1 MRETMQ
7 VREGRREEAPPAV
20 VARGLRKTYRLGSS
34 VVRALD
40 GLDLVVERGEFVA
53 IMGRSGSGKSTLLHV
68 LGGLDRPD
76 EGQVVIEGQ
85 DITRLSNGQVT
96 RLRREKVGFV
106 FQEFNLVPTLTALEN
121 VELPLRYAGVSR
133 GERRRR
139 AAEALAMVGLEE
151 RLHHRPSQLS
161 GGEQQRVA
169 IARAL
174 VNRPAVV
181 LADEP
186 TGELDSQTAMQVVDL
201 MRGLARE
208 LGQTFVIVTH
218 DPAVGERCQRI
229 IRMNDGRIISD
240 ERIES

>member
-7 VREGRREEAPPAV
+7 VREGRREETPPAV

-139 AAEALAMVGLEE
+139 AAEALAMVGLGE

-186 TGELDSQTAMQVVDL
+186 TGELDSQTAVQVVDL

>member
-1 MRETMQ
+1 MQ

-20 VARGLRKTYRLGSS
+20 LARGLRKTYRLGSS

-139 AAEALAMVGLEE
+139 AAEALAMVGLGE

-240 ERIES
+240 ERVES

>member
-1 MRETMQ
+1 MQ

-139 AAEALAMVGLEE
+139 AAEALAMVGLGE

>member
-1 MRETMQ
+1 VRETMQ

>member
-139 AAEALAMVGLEE
+139 AAEALAMVGLGE